1 MCSNSY
7 KFCIQIWRWK
17 NLLHVVYDM
26 NCCLS
31 CQNERKMHCQVI
43 MIMLVNNKSL
53 NKVNKQDLKFSL
65 QLRLSQTSYESMRKR
80 GGGGGHCVGL
90 QFAV

>member
-1 MCSNSY
+1 
-7 KFCIQIWRWK
+7 
-17 NLLHVVYDM
+17 
-26 NCCLS
+26 
-31 CQNERKMHCQVI
+31 MHCQVI

-80 GGGGGHCVGL
+80 GGEGGGGVELCWPSVCCL
-90 QFAV
+90 ILSCKIFV

>member
-1 MCSNSY
+1 
-7 KFCIQIWRWK
+7 
-17 NLLHVVYDM
+17 
-26 NCCLS
+26 
-31 CQNERKMHCQVI
+31 MHCQVI

-80 GGGGGHCVGL
+80 GGERGGGGGTVL
-90 QFAV
+90 AFSLLFDIIL

>member
-1 MCSNSY
+1 
-7 KFCIQIWRWK
+7 
-17 NLLHVVYDM
+17 
-26 NCCLS
+26 
-31 CQNERKMHCQVI
+31 MHCQVI

-80 GGGGGHCVGL
+80 GGGGTVL
-90 QFAV
+90 AFSLLFDIIL